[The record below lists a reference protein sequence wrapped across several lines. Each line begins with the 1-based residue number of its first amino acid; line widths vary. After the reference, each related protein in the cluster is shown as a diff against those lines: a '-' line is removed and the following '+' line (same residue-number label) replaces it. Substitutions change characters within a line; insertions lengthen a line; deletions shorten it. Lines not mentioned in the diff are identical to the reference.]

1 MKRKL
6 IYKLEL
12 KVVFNIL
19 IIFILS
25 ALTIA
30 VIYMMWKFFLALV
43 GVLRLQQ
50 FLDAIYKARQYF
62 DFTNTIISLWII
74 IFISYSHLLLYKKIK
89 YFVEVDEHME
99 AIAEGKLDKKIPEQS
114 KEELG
119 KIAKNMNEIIEKLNK
134 SIEEERRAEQT
145 KYDLITNVSHDLRTP
160 LTSILGYLELIDN
173 DKYKDEVELRYYVN
187 IAYEKSKR
195 LNNLIND
202 LFQYTIMKNSTLK
215 LKKELIN
222 VIELLNQMVLE
233 FRLQFKKVDIECRT
247 YFSED
252 KLLIMAD
259 AVKMARAFENLIT
272 NGMNYG
278 SGTEYIDICTRKEN
292 NSAVIEIINYGE
304 PIPSIDVP
312 FIFERFYRVEK
323 SRSGYT
329 GGSGL
334 GLAITKSIIELHE
347 GEIFVESNYERTA
360 FIIKLPLGS

>member
-12 KVVFNIL
+12 KVVFNIFL
-19 IIFILS
+19 VFLLS
-25 ALTIA
+25 ALTMA
-30 VIYMMWKFFLALV
+30 VFYIMWKFFLV
-43 GVLRLQQ
+43 ICTIYSQR
-50 FLDAIYKARQYF
+50 FLDIIYRLRQYV
-62 DFTNTIISLWII
+62 DFINITSALWII

-89 YFVEVDEHME
+89 YFVEVDEHMK
-99 AIAEGKLDKKIPEQS
+99 AIAAGRIDKKIPEQS
-114 KEELG
+114 KAELG
-119 KIAKNMNEIIEKLNK
+119 KMAKNMNEIIEKLNK

-145 KYDLITNVSHDLRTP
+145 KYELITNVSHDLRTP
-160 LTSILGYLELIDN
+160 LTSILGYLELIDK
-173 DKYKDEVELRYYVN
+173 DRYEDEVRLRYYVS

-195 LNNLIND
+195 LNTLIDD
-202 LFQYTIMKNSTLK
+202 LFQYTIMRNSTLK
-215 LKKELIN
+215 LKKESIN
-222 VIELLNQMVLE
+222 VIELLNQVVLE
-233 FRLQFKKVDIECRT
+233 FNPQFRKKNIECRT

-259 AVKMARAFENLIT
+259 AAKLARAFENLIS

-292 NSAVIEIINYGE
+292 NSAVIEVINYGE

-323 SRSGYT
+323 SRSEFA

-347 GEIFVESNYERTA
+347 GEIFVESNYERTV

>member
-1 MKRKL
+1 MKKRL

-12 KVVFNIL
+12 KVVFNIF
-19 IIFILS
+19 ITFILS
-25 ALTIA
+25 TLTTA
-30 VIYMMWKFFLALV
+30 VIYIMCKLFLAIGIV
-43 GVLRLQQ
+43 GSQLFSKV
-50 FLDAIYKARQYF
+50 IYKAMQYV
-62 DFTNTIISLWII
+62 DFTKIIIALWII

-99 AIAEGKLDKKIPEQS
+99 AIAQGKIAEKIPEQP
-114 KEELG
+114 KAELG

-145 KYDLITNVSHDLRTP
+145 KYELITNVSHDLRTP

-173 DKYKDEVELRYYVN
+173 DKYKDEVTLRYYVN

-195 LNNLIND
+195 LNTLIDD
-202 LFQYTIMKNSTLK
+202 LFQYTIMRNSTLK
-215 LKKELIN
+215 LNKELIN
-222 VIELLNQMVLE
+222 VIELLNQVVLE
-233 FRLQFKKVDIECRT
+233 FNPQFRKKNIECRT

-252 KLLIMAD
+252 KLLIVAD
-259 AVKMARAFENLIT
+259 AVKVARAFENLIT
-272 NGMNYG
+272 NGINYG

-292 NSAVIEIINYGE
+292 NSAVIEVINYGE

-323 SRSGYT
+323 SRSEFA

-347 GEIFVESNYERTA
+347 GEIFVESNYERTV
-360 FIIKLPLGS
+360 FIIKLPLVS

>member
-19 IIFILS
+19 LAFLLS
-25 ALTIA
+25 ALTMA
-30 VIYMMWKFFLALV
+30 VMYIMWKFFLAICAMYS
-43 GVLRLQQ
+43 QQ
-50 FLDAIYKARQYF
+50 FLDEIYKARLHY
-62 DFTNTIISLWII
+62 DFIKIAIALWII
-74 IFISYSHLLLYKKIK
+74 IFISYSHLLIYKKIK
-89 YFVEVDEHME
+89 YFVEVDEHIK
-99 AIAEGKLDKKIPEQS
+99 AIAEGRIDKKIPEQS
-114 KEELG
+114 KAELG
-119 KIAKNMNEIIEKLNK
+119 KTAKNMNEIIEKLNK

-145 KYDLITNVSHDLRTP
+145 KYELITNVSHDLRTP
-160 LTSILGYLELIDN
+160 LTSILGYLELIDK

-202 LFQYTIMKNSTLK
+202 LFQYTIMRNSTLK
-215 LKKELIN
+215 LNKELIN
-222 VIELLNQMVLE
+222 VIELLNQVALE
-233 FRLQFKKVDIECRT
+233 FRPQFRKVDIECRT

-252 KLLIMAD
+252 KLLIVAD
-259 AVKMARAFENLIT
+259 AVKMARAFENLIS

-323 SRSGYT
+323 SRSGFT

-347 GEIFVESNYERTA
+347 GEIFVESDYERTA

>member
-19 IIFILS
+19 ITFILS
-25 ALTIA
+25 ALTMG
-30 VIYMMWKFFLALV
+30 VLYMMWKFFLAI
-43 GVLRLQQ
+43 GAISLQQ
-50 FLDAIYKARQYF
+50 SLDAIYKARRYI
-62 DFTNTIISLWII
+62 DFTKIIIALWII

-89 YFVEVDEHME
+89 YFVEVDEHLE

-114 KEELG
+114 KAELG

-145 KYDLITNVSHDLRTP
+145 KYELITNVSHDLRTP

-233 FRLQFKKVDIECRT
+233 YRLQFRKVDIECRT

-252 KLLIMAD
+252 KLYIMAD
-259 AVKMARAFENLIT
+259 AVKMARAFENLIS

-278 SGTEYIDICTRKEN
+278 SGTKYIDICTRKEN
-292 NSAVIEIINYGE
+292 NSADIEIINYGE

-312 FIFERFYRVEK
+312 YIFERFYRVEK

>member
-19 IIFILS
+19 LAFLLS
-25 ALTIA
+25 ALTMA
-30 VIYMMWKFFLALV
+30 VMYIMWKFFLEI
-43 GVLRLQQ
+43 G
-50 FLDAIYKARQYF
+50 AIYSQQVLDRIYRARLHY
-62 DFTNTIISLWII
+62 DFIKIAIELWII

-89 YFVEVDEHME
+89 YFVEVDEHIK
-99 AIAEGKLDKKIPEQS
+99 AIAEGRIDKKIPEQS
-114 KEELG
+114 KAELG

-134 SIEEERRAEQT
+134 SIEEERRSEQT
-145 KYDLITNVSHDLRTP
+145 KYELITNVSHDLRTP
-160 LTSILGYLELIDN
+160 LTSILGYLELIDK

-202 LFQYTIMKNSTLK
+202 LFQYTIMRNSTLK
-215 LKKELIN
+215 LNKELIN
-222 VIELLNQMVLE
+222 VIELINQMVLE
-233 FRLQFKKVDIECRT
+233 FRLEFRKVDIECRT

-252 KLLIMAD
+252 KLLIVAD
-259 AVKMARAFENLIT
+259 AVKMARAFENLIS

-323 SRSGYT
+323 SRSGFT

-360 FIIKLPLGS
+360 FIIKLPLDS